1 MGKPRARERSRFF
14 LCTDKTDR
22 GRVFT
27 CGLEFSR
34 RTMMQSVLNY
44 LAAVRAL
51 NRNAKFFLLHTIFFG
66 LSIAL
71 LALLYNLYVMSLN
84 FKQDMIGTLTLLACV
99 VAVVAALPLS
109 VVLNRLGYQRTLI
122 AAVLLTAFSMWLPL
136 VFPVREALLACE
148 LFWGVGFTLLVI
160 AGAPFMTENSNDG
173 QRAQLFSLQFALT
186 MLTAFVGYWV
196 GGSLPRWFGAWLGVN
211 AESPQAYQAAL
222 YVSVVLML
230 CSAVPF
236 FFIRNRARAKHAA
249 PVSPRVLVR
258 RPTPAAKL
266 VTPYIIGAAGAGMFV
281 PFANVLWKTTQNV
294 SDATIGNIFALSAL
308 LMVGAGVV
316 LPFLLKRWGAVR
328 AMLILQMIAI
338 AGLLAFGCTGIFAV
352 AVVGYW
358 ARDVMMNLV
367 RPVYGQF
374 MMEQSDAAE
383 RAAVSAVAT
392 MGFNL
397 AWGTGSWVS
406 GIWQSE
412 NQFAIVFIVSAGFGV
427 LGIGTMYYF
436 FGRTAR
442 APKLE
447 NVTRPI
453 GSPAE

>member
-1 MGKPRARERSRFF
+1 
-14 LCTDKTDR
+14 
-22 GRVFT
+22 
-27 CGLEFSR
+27 
-34 RTMMQSVLNY
+34 MQSILNY
-44 LAAVRAL
+44 LATARAL
-51 NRNAKFFLLHTIFFG
+51 NRNAKLFLLHTILFG

-84 FKQDMIGTLTLLACV
+84 FRQDMIGTITLVACV

-109 VVLNRLGYQRTLI
+109 VALNRLGYQRALI
-122 AAVLLTAFSMWLPL
+122 AAVVLTAFSMWLPL
-136 VFPVREALLACE
+136 VFPVREALIACE

-196 GGSLPRWFGAWLGVN
+196 GGSLPRWFGAWLGVY

-230 CSAVPF
+230 FSAAPF
-236 FFIRNRARAKHAA
+236 FFIRPRARAKHSAH
-249 PVSPRVLVR
+249 VSPRVLVR
-258 RPTPAAKL
+258 RPAPVAKL
-266 VTPYIIGAAGAGMFV
+266 LAPYIIGAVGAGMFV
-281 PFANVLWKTTQNV
+281 PFANVLWKTTQNA
-294 SDATIGNIFALSAL
+294 SDAMIGNIFALSAL

-316 LPFLLKRWGAVR
+316 SPFMVKRLGAVR
-328 AMLILQMIAI
+328 AMLVLQSIAMV
-338 AGLLAFGCTGIFAV
+338 GMLGFGFASLFAV
-352 AVVGYW
+352 ALIGYL

-383 RAAVSAVAT
+383 RAAVSALAT
-392 MGFNL
+392 LGFNL

-412 NQFAIVFIVSAGFGV
+412 NQFAVVFLVSAIFGA
-427 LGIGTMYYF
+427 LAIGVMYYL
-436 FGRTAR
+436 FGRGMRSDVAEKITHPVA
-442 APKLE
+442 A
-447 NVTRPI
+447 
-453 GSPAE
+453 PAE